1 MIAPPKPTFKTGIA
15 AAMLNAGLRFIN
27 NWSLLTLYCRTFTI
41 VNNLIQQK
49 RLLLRLLH
57 LIRVISA
64 GTGGPGSRV
73 FLQAARRCWRFVVRR

>member
-49 RLLLRLLH
+49 RLLHSH
-57 LIRVISA
+57 LIWVISA

>member
-1 MIAPPKPTFKTGIA
+1 MIAPPKPTVKTGIA

-49 RLLLRLLH
+49 RLLHSH

-64 GTGGPGSRV
+64 GTGGPGSHV